1 MEKNDYKK
9 RLYDFVYEGRFINPE
24 KAEAVEEFGLDK
36 AEQMWEN
43 GEPSWETRSRLQV
56 NGCLRA
62 LYFRKYLLK

>member
-9 RLYDFVYEGRFINPE
+9 RLYDFVYEGRFVNPE
-24 KAEAVEEFGLDK
+24 KVEAVVEFGLDK

-43 GEPSWETRSRLQV
+43 GEPSKETLLRLQR

-62 LYFRKYLLK
+62 LYLRY